1 MTNEF
6 WVFAIV
12 TFLFALSVKKYID
25 LDSLRESIEDYLA
38 EVSPCEAGE
47 TIEEEDLVGLEEIRD
62 MIEDYVVRNPEIFSR
77 INIKDE

>member
-25 LDSLRESIEDYLA
+25 LDSLRESIENYLA
-38 EVSPCEAGE
+38 EVSPQE

-62 MIEDYVVRNPEIFSR
+62 MIEDFVVRNPEIFSR

>member
-1 MTNEF
+1 MTNEY
-6 WVFAIV
+6 WIFAIV

-25 LDSLRESIEDYLA
+25 LDSLRESIENYLA
-38 EVSPCEAGE
+38 EVSPEE

-62 MIEDYVVRNPEIFSR
+62 MIEDFVVRNPEIFSR

>member
-38 EVSPCEAGE
+38 EVSPQE

-62 MIEDYVVRNPEIFSR
+62 MIEDFVIRNPEIFSR

>member
-1 MTNEF
+1 MTNEY
-6 WVFAIV
+6 WIFAIV

-25 LDSLRESIEDYLA
+25 LDSLRESIENYLA
-38 EVSPCEAGE
+38 EVSPEQ

-62 MIEDYVVRNPEIFSR
+62 MIEDFVVRNPEIFSR

>member
-38 EVSPCEAGE
+38 EVSPQE

-62 MIEDYVVRNPEIFSR
+62 MIEDFVVRNPEIFSR

>member
-1 MTNEF
+1 MR
-6 WVFAIV
+6 
-12 TFLFALSVKKYID
+12 FLKY

-38 EVSPCEAGE
+38 EVSPQE

-62 MIEDYVVRNPEIFSR
+62 MIEDFVIRNPEIFSR

>member
-1 MTNEF
+1 MTNEY
-6 WVFAIV
+6 WIFAIV

-25 LDSLRESIEDYLA
+25 LDSLRESIENYLA
-38 EVSPCEAGE
+38 EVSPQE

>member
-1 MTNEF
+1 MSTNEF
-6 WVFAIV
+6 WVFAVV

-25 LDSLRESIEDYLA
+25 LDSLRESIENYLA
-38 EVSPCEAGE
+38 EVSPEQ

>member
-1 MTNEF
+1 MSTNEF

-12 TFLFALSVKKYID
+12 TFLFTLSVKKYID
-25 LDSLRESIEDYLA
+25 LDSLRESIENYLA
-38 EVSPCEAGE
+38 EVSPEE

-62 MIEDYVVRNPEIFSR
+62 MIEDFVVRNPEIFSR

>member
-1 MTNEF
+1 MSTNEF

-38 EVSPCEAGE
+38 EVSPQE

-62 MIEDYVVRNPEIFSR
+62 MIEDFVIRNPEIFSR

>member
-1 MTNEF
+1 MTNEY
-6 WVFAIV
+6 WIFAIV

-25 LDSLRESIEDYLA
+25 LDSLRESIENYLA
-38 EVSPCEAGE
+38 EVSPEQ

>member
-25 LDSLRESIEDYLA
+25 LDSLRESIENYLA
-38 EVSPCEAGE
+38 EVSPEE

-62 MIEDYVVRNPEIFSR
+62 MIEDFVIRNPEIFSR

>member
-25 LDSLRESIEDYLA
+25 LDSLRESIENYLA
-38 EVSPCEAGE
+38 EVSPEQ

>member
-38 EVSPCEAGE
+38 RVSPKE

-62 MIEDYVVRNPEIFSR
+62 MIEDFVVRNPEIFSR

>member
-1 MTNEF
+1 MSTNEF

-38 EVSPCEAGE
+38 EVSPQE

>member
-25 LDSLRESIEDYLA
+25 LDSLRESIENYLA
-38 EVSPCEAGE
+38 EVSPEE

-62 MIEDYVVRNPEIFSR
+62 MIEDFVIRNPEIFSR
-77 INIKDE
+77 IITTDGE

>member
-1 MTNEF
+1 MSTNEF
-6 WVFAIV
+6 WVFAVV

-25 LDSLRESIEDYLA
+25 LDSLRESIENYLA
-38 EVSPCEAGE
+38 EVSPQE

-62 MIEDYVVRNPEIFSR
+62 MIEDFVVRNPEIFSR